1 MMPQEPKQRP
11 LVETSLGP
19 VYGAFDEASQQD
31 RFLGIPYAEPPV
43 DALRFRPPQ
52 PKAPWTAPRDCTR
65 FGHSGVQIFDPSE
78 GDYEEFTDALPGA
91 IQERW
96 VGNEDCLTLNIWRRA
111 KGTANRPVL
120 VWIHGGAN
128 ALESSRLDIYHGD
141 RFVARADVIF
151 VSLNYRLGPF
161 GWLDVSGIGGPV
173 FRGSHSNGLRDQLLA
188 LTWIRDNI
196 AAFGGDPANIT
207 VMGESAGSIDISWHL
222 AAGKLQ
228 GIARRVVMMSGVAGV
243 PGLTAPIPEEWSEA
257 HGIEQAN
264 RFLSRLDITSLA
276 QLQSLSTAEIM
287 NRVVAVSAQSDTLF
301 DLDSLY
307 WPRVSD
313 TYAPIDPFAA
323 ARQGLLA
330 GIDIMI
336 GCTDYEMGL
345 WLNWDDTLDQ
355 HPVRH
360 MADRLAVFSP
370 EQRAEAAALYDQLFA
385 NDREGSRGMHLLGD
399 ILFRLP
405 TAWFAD
411 EASSHGAKVWTYLF
425 DWSVDDRRR
434 ALHAADQAFLFHK
447 WETSAGRHLVGSH
460 FNTDDAAHRDRTAR
474 CMQDAVLAFATSG
487 NPNVDGNVDM
497 PRWPNYETGQ
507 RAVMRFGR
515 DVLIENDPAGAR
527 REWWTRS
534 VYDKIVTDN

>member
-1 MMPQEPKQRP
+1 MSKEMKEPP
-11 LVETSLGP
+11 VIETSLGP
-19 VYGAFDEASQQD
+19 IRGVFDEAAGQD

-43 DALRFRPPQ
+43 GTLRFRPPQ
-52 PKAPWTAPRDCTR
+52 PKTPWTAPRDCTR
-65 FGHSGVQIFDPSE
+65 FGNSGVQIFDPTE
-78 GDYEEFTDALPGA
+78 GGYEEFTDAAPGA
-91 IQERW
+91 VQERW
-96 VGNEDCLTLNIWRRA
+96 VGNEDCLTLNIWRRNN
-111 KGTANRPVL
+111 GTSSRPVL

-161 GWLDVSGIGGPV
+161 GWLDVSGIGGPE

-228 GIARRVVMMSGVAGV
+228 GIARRVVMMSGVTGV
-243 PGLTAPIPEEWSEA
+243 PGLTAPVPQEWSEA
-257 HGIEQAN
+257 HGIDQAN
-264 RFLSRLDITSLA
+264 RFFARLGITSLA
-276 QLQSLSTAEIM
+276 QLQALSTAEIM
-287 NRVVAVSAQSDTLF
+287 TRVVDVAGQSDTLF

-307 WPRVSD
+307 WPRASD
-313 TYAPIDPFAA
+313 TYAPLDPFTAA
-323 ARQGLLA
+323 KQGRVA
-330 GIDIMI
+330 GVDVMI

-360 MADRLAVFSP
+360 MVDRLHVLSP
-370 EQRAEAAALYDQLFA
+370 AQRTEVTALYDRLFA
-385 NDREGSRGMHLLGD
+385 DDHEGSRGMHLLGD
-399 ILFRLP
+399 ILFRVP

-411 EASSHGAKVWTYLF
+411 GASSHGARVWTYLF

-447 WETSAGRHLVGSH
+447 WETAAGRHLVGDKFSAE
-460 FNTDDAAHRDRTAR
+460 DADRRDRAAR
-474 CMQDAVLAFATSG
+474 CMLDAVLAFATNG
-487 NPNVDGNVDM
+487 DPNAHDNADM
-497 PRWPNYETGQ
+497 PVWPAYETEQ
-507 RAVMRFGR
+507 RFVMRFGR
-515 DVLIENDPAGAR
+515 NVIAESDPAGAR
-527 REWWTRS
+527 RAWWTEAL
-534 VYDKIVTDN
+534 YAQAVTGA

>member
-1 MMPQEPKQRP
+1 MSPEPTADL

-19 VYGAFDEASQQD
+19 VLGTVDAASGQQCF
-31 RFLGIPYAEPPV
+31 RGIPYAEPPV
-43 DALRFRPPQ
+43 GALRFRPPQ
-52 PKAPWTAPRDCTR
+52 PKAPWTAPLDCTR
-65 FGHSGVQIFDPSE
+65 FGHSGVQIFDPTE
-78 GDYEEFTDALPGA
+78 GDYQEFTDAAPGTP
-91 IQERW
+91 QQRW

-111 KGTANRPVL
+111 NGATKRPVL

-141 RFVARADVIF
+141 RFVARQDVIF

-161 GWLDVSGIGGPV
+161 GWLDVSSIGGPD
-173 FRGSHSNGLRDQLLA
+173 FRGSHSNGLRDQILA

-243 PGLTAPIPEEWSEA
+243 PGLTAPVPEEWSEA
-257 HGIEQAN
+257 HGVDQAN
-264 RFLSRLDITSLA
+264 RFFARLGITALA

-287 NRVVAVSAQSDTLF
+287 DRVVDVSAQSDTLF
-301 DLDSLY
+301 ELDSLY

-323 ARQGLLA
+323 ARQGRIA
-330 GIDIMI
+330 GIDVII

-345 WLNWDDTLDQ
+345 WLNWDDTLDR

-360 MADRLAVFSP
+360 MADRLQVLTP
-370 EQRAEAAALYDQLFA
+370 DQRAEVSALYDRLFA
-385 NDREGSRGMHLLGD
+385 HDSEGSRGMHLLGD

-447 WETSAGRHLVGSH
+447 WDTAAGRHLVGSQ
-460 FNTDDAAHRDRTAR
+460 FSPDDAARRDRTAR
-474 CMQDAVLAFATSG
+474 CLQDAVLAFAMQGDPNAHG
-487 NPNVDGNVDM
+487 NGDM
-497 PRWPNYETGQ
+497 PDWPNYETGH
-507 RAVMRFGR
+507 RTVMRFGR
-515 DVLIENDPAGAR
+515 DVIAENDPASAR
-527 REWWTRS
+527 RAWWTRA
-534 VYDKIVTDN
+534 VYGKVIAGR